1 LRLRLKPSIGNSTL
15 KTIQTVHICTTLTT
29 KPGLF
34 EMKPLAIGSAPRS
47 GTAFLNGFGT
57 PAVTARKTTKTVM
70 MNGPDQIVATV
81 LTDVQTR
88 GSVMLIGAMTPV
100 TTKPVI
106 GTEEIVT
113 KNTVPVEILDPM
125 MKAKMILDLM
135 VMVKAKMMT
144 LDQMVKVKAKM
155 MTPDQ
160 MTNSMN
166 LATALQ
172 DVQTPGS
179 VMFTGVMTPVGTK
192 PVTGTEEIVTTS
204 TVPHLPQ
211 NVLRDAPTRRLVTDG
226 VTKHVM

>member
-1 LRLRLKPSIGNSTL
+1 VLRDAAQSRLEMEHVTKHVMLKPVASMTAIVMS
-15 KTIQTVHICTTLTT
+15 KKKMKTTLN
-29 KPGLF
+29 L
-34 EMKPLAIGSAPRS
+34 
-47 GTAFLNGFGT
+47 
-57 PAVTARKTTKTVM
+57 
-70 MNGPDQIVATV
+70 ATV
-81 LTDVQTR
+81 LQDVQTP
-88 GSVMLIGAMTPV
+88 GSVMFTGVMTPV